1 VDGPLEVIAVQSDP
15 RPEEP
20 IGAHKPGDVPPPWS
34 APVPPGDAGTAG
46 AIEAR
51 RRTEAIKRLEK
62 RRGWTSGLVAYVV
75 VNVFLVWIWASTGR
89 GYFWP
94 GWVIGG
100 WGMGMVLS
108 FWEIFVR
115 RPISEAD
122 IEAEMHR
129 RTASS

>member
-1 VDGPLEVIAVQSDP
+1 
-15 RPEEP
+15 
-20 IGAHKPGDVPPPWS
+20 
-34 APVPPGDAGTAG
+34 
-46 AIEAR
+46 
-51 RRTEAIKRLEK
+51 
-62 RRGWTSGLVAYVV
+62 
-75 VNVFLVWIWASTGR
+75 VFLVWIWASTGR

-94 GWVIGG
+94 GWVLGG

-122 IEAEMHR
+122 IEAEMRR